1 MVLTLCI
8 RGYLLLA
15 AAAEALGRAVASP
28 QRLVARPGQGS
39 VEWVLI
45 TAGLAL
51 GVATALAVLTG
62 AINDYFTAIADWLRA
77 RRPI

>member
-1 MVLTLCI
+1 MMVLTLCI

-15 AAAEALGRAVASP
+15 AAADAVGRARAS

-51 GVATALAVLTG
+51 GVASALAVLTG
-62 AINDYFTAIADWLRA
+62 AINDYFTAIADWLRSH
-77 RRPI
+77 RPI

>member
-1 MVLTLCI
+1 MLLTLCI
-8 RGYLLLA
+8 RVYLLLA
-15 AAAEALGRAVASP
+15 AAAEALGRACMSRQLA
-28 QRLVARPGQGS
+28 ARPGQGS

-51 GVATALAVLTG
+51 GVASALVVLTG
-62 AINDYFTAIADWLRA
+62 AISDYFTAIADWLRN